1 MADKTNVPGVNEYA
15 SVEDRSSS
23 SEFSRVRDFSQT
35 SRKEMGAGTVI
46 PNESGEVEESVK
58 IKTKRVEKDKPVL
71 GFFYSVSR
79 DKFGEYW
86 PLYLGPNTIGRD
98 GNSDIILNEGTV
110 SGNHATLII
119 HKEDDGEVYAGI
131 KDNGS
136 THGVKVNG
144 KSTHFDVVGC
154 NNMDIIKI
162 GKNYELLFILIDS
175 DKVGLKPA
183 ENFVETKQA
192 SSKQVDR
199 RIITGPRSSGP
210 ATYRNPNSSRIAN
223 PSTNDR
229 TRSMDGETED
239 IHNGTVTR

>member
-1 MADKTNVPGVNEYA
+1 MADKTNVPGVNAYA
-15 SVEDRSSS
+15 SVEDQSSS
-23 SEFSRVRDFSQT
+23 SEFYEKKDLSQT
-35 SRKEMGAGTVI
+35 SRKNPGAGTVI
-46 PNESGEVEESVK
+46 PDASGEVEESVK
-58 IKTKRVEKDKPVL
+58 SKTKRVEKNKPVL
-71 GFFYSVSR
+71 GFLYSVSH

-98 GNSDIILNEGTV
+98 GNSDIVLNEGTV

-162 GKNYELLFILIDS
+162 GKSYELLFILIDA
-175 DKVGLKPA
+175 DQVGLKPA
-183 ENFVETKQA
+183 ENFVEVKQSA
-192 SSKQVDR
+192 TKQVDR
-199 RIITGPRSSGP
+199 RIFTGTRNSGP
-210 ATYRNPNSSRIAN
+210 ATYRNPNNSRLAN
-223 PSTNDR
+223 PATSDR
-229 TRSMDGETED
+229 TRSIDGEPED
-239 IHNGTVTR
+239 QHGGTIPR